1 MSKTCFNYPYLTVL
15 NNCSVR
21 EIQISADTF
30 FVSFVKIDRI
40 MMTWRYFI
48 FQCFFEL
55 GLYLLFRLW
64 LCRLLAEEF
73 ERTNALEELQRE
85 LQAKLTEEQ
94 VVKDLSLR
102 EKEEALRQQ
111 QEQLE
116 QLRLEKIAFD
126 KKLLVRNIFNFINIV
141 VVTH

>member
-1 MSKTCFNYPYLTVL
+1 
-15 NNCSVR
+15 
-21 EIQISADTF
+21 
-30 FVSFVKIDRI
+30 